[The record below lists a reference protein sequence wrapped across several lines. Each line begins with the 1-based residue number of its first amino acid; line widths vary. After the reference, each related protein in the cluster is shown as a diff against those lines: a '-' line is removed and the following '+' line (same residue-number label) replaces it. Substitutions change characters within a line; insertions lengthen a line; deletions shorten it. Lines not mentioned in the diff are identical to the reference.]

1 MHTFRPS
8 EFYWKQ
14 LSRSRVKVDK
24 ACKVLNTLTDEQKE
38 AVLFYTRGQAQEEAD
53 NERDSDSGHFI

>member
-14 LSRSRVKVDK
+14 LSRERLKVDK
-24 ACKVLNTLTDEQKE
+24 ACKVLNTLTDEQQE

>member
-14 LSRSRVKVDK
+14 QSRERLKVDK
-24 ACKVLNTLTDEQKE
+24 ACKVLNTLTDEQKQ
-38 AVLFYTRGQAQEEAD
+38 AVLFYTRGQAQ
-53 NERDSDSGHFI
+53 

>member
-1 MHTFRPS
+1 MHTFYPS

-14 LSRSRVKVDK
+14 LSRERVNVDK

-38 AVLFYTRGQAQEEAD
+38 AVLFYTRGIAQEAAD
-53 NERDSDSGHFI
+53 AERDSDSGHFI